1 LISREERLRIVVY
14 AVLESWI
21 LKELNTNIEKVS
33 VEYFSLFQPWK
44 ASSSQ
49 GLYKEYTGTGSA
61 HNNA

>member
-33 VEYFSLFQPWK
+33 VEDISLFQP
-44 ASSSQ
+44 
-49 GLYKEYTGTGSA
+49 
-61 HNNA
+61 